1 MGSTSG
7 TGRKWGVPQV
17 QGGSGEYLRYRDRE
31 TVVITSGKGR
41 KWGVPQVKGGS
52 GEYLQYREEVTP
64 VRSTSGSGREGEVA
78 LRRIP
83 SNIELVK
90 ADLVKQKWA
99 VGENKELVQ
108 QSRSLRLRQI
118 RGAFLEYVQR
128 IKNPCFSL
136 QIF

>member
-1 MGSTSG
+1 M
-7 TGRKWGVPQV
+7 WGVPQV
-17 QGGSGEYLRYRDRE
+17 EGGSEEYLITSSIGRQLVVSISYTERKLGVSQIQGRSEKYLRYRDDRRS
-31 TVVITSGKGR
+31 ISGTGR
-41 KWGVPQVKGGS
+41 I
-52 GEYLQYREEVTP
+52 
-64 VRSTSGSGREGEVA
+64 
-78 LRRIP
+78 IP
-83 SNIELVK
+83 SNIELDK